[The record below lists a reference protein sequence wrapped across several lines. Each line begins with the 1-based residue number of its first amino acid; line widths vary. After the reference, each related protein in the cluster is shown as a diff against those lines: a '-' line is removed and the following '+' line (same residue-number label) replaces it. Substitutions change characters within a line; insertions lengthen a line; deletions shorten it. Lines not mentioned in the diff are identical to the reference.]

1 MALVPVTLHRCT
13 DCLRLYEEKPG
24 KCVCERHVYID
35 GERFGP
41 FIVEGRSKIPE
52 HIRVRCI
59 LCDTLC
65 DVRYT
70 NIKKQQSC
78 GCKARSA
85 EVLELNEEILVYR
98 CRKCEQVRTV
108 RLPVVSYCC
117 EEENEDD

>member
-1 MALVPVTLHRCT
+1 MGLVPVTLYRCT
-13 DCLRLYEEKPG
+13 DCLRLYEEKPE
-24 KCVCERHVYID
+24 KCVCERHVYIK

-41 FIVEGRSKIPE
+41 FVVEGKSNLHE
-52 HIRVRCI
+52 HVKVRCL
-59 LCDTLC
+59 LCNTLV

-85 EVLELNEEILVYR
+85 EVLEINEEIIVYR
-98 CRKCEQVRTV
+98 CRKCSKVRTV

-117 EEENEDD
+117 EEADDD